1 MQEKKSIIVVWYKLK
16 IPSLGITVWHHSASL
31 AMANSYPH
39 DRIFNPHLS
48 TIQCANHFDHLGF
61 LPKIAT
67 NHTVNLARSHT
78 DT

>member
-1 MQEKKSIIVVWYKLK
+1 MVYNKIKFSVKHNIFENKRWMNVFVILPINLSI
-16 IPSLGITVWHHSASL
+16 T
-31 AMANSYPH
+31 
-39 DRIFNPHLS
+39 
-48 TIQCANHFDHLGF
+48 QCANHFDHLGF